1 MDARKLFEIKA
12 TIKVPDIKPGDTV
25 NVKSQVK
32 EGDRTRSQSFQ
43 GVVVRQGGS
52 GPSKSFTVRRIA
64 HGIGVERTYLVHSPL
79 LEAVELLRKGSVRRA
94 KLGYLR
100 GLSARDARIKEKGRL
115 TPEESGAAPAKSA
128 PPAAEQPAAPAEA
141 KS

>member
-12 TIKVPDIKPGDTV
+12 TIKVPDLKPGDTV

-43 GVVVRQGGS
+43 GVVVREGGS
-52 GPSKSFTVRRIA
+52 GPSRSFTVRRIA
-64 HGIGVERTYLVHSPL
+64 HGVGVERTYLVHSPL
-79 LEAVELLRKGSVRRA
+79 LESVELLRKGSVRRA

-115 TPEESGAAPAKSA
+115 AAEEAAEAAPA
-128 PPAAEQPAAPAEA
+128 AEKPVAPAEA

>member
-1 MDARKLFEIKA
+1 MDARKLFEVKSK
-12 TIKVPDIKPGDTV
+12 IKVPDIKPGDTV
-25 NVKSQVK
+25 NIKSQVK
-32 EGDRTRSQSFQ
+32 EGDRVRSQSFQ

-52 GPSKSFTVRRIA
+52 GPSRSFTVRRVA
-64 HGIGVERTYLVHSPL
+64 HGVGVERTYLANSPL

-115 TPEESGAAPAKSA
+115 TAEDLAAANAPA
-128 PPAAEQPAAPAEA
+128 PAAEKPAAEPAEA

>member
-1 MDARKLFEIKA
+1 MDARKLFEVKSK
-12 TIKVPDIKPGDTV
+12 IKVPDIKPGDTV

-32 EGDRTRSQSFQ
+32 EGDRVRSQSFQ
-43 GVVVRQGGS
+43 GVVVREGGS

-64 HGIGVERTYLVHSPL
+64 HGVGVERTYLANSPL

-115 TPEESGAAPAKSA
+115 SAEELAAANAPLPSA
-128 PPAAEQPAAPAEA
+128 EKPAAEPAEA

>member
-1 MDARKLFEIKA
+1 MDARKLFEVKSK
-12 TIKVPDIKPGDTV
+12 IKVPDIKPGDTV

-32 EGDRTRSQSFQ
+32 EGDRVRSQSFQ
-43 GVVVRQGGS
+43 GVVVREGGS
-52 GPSKSFTVRRIA
+52 GPSRSFTVRRIA
-64 HGIGVERTYLVHSPL
+64 HGVGVERTYLANSPL

-115 TPEESGAAPAKSA
+115 SAEELAAANAPA
-128 PPAAEQPAAPAEA
+128 PAAEKPAAEPAEA